1 MSEEEKKEENQ
12 FTSTKELFE
21 HNSQKIIERKE
32 AYYDKI
38 INSLHLTKG
47 KLDLLIVLLIVIII
61 LIFVLSSHK

>member
-12 FTSTKELFE
+12 FTSAKELFE

-47 KLDLLIVLLIVIII
+47 KLDLLIILLIIVII
-61 LIFVLSSHK
+61 LIFVFGSRK

>member
-1 MSEEEKKEENQ
+1 MSEEKKEENR
-12 FTSTKELFE
+12 FTSAKQLFE

-47 KLDLLIVLLIVIII
+47 KLDLLIILLIIVII
-61 LIFVLSSHK
+61 LIFIYGSNK